1 MIPLSWPSCTE
12 TGKYKSNTIST
23 YRAFANLKMENF
35 GLTQADSD
43 KALELDPTY
52 IKAYYRKGSAHM
64 VLQKYQDA
72 LADFKKVVDA
82 LPNDKDAK
90 KKYLECRR
98 GLFNL
103 LYSI

>member
-1 MIPLSWPSCTE
+1 
-12 TGKYKSNTIST
+12 
-23 YRAFANLKMENF
+23 MENF

-64 VLQKYQDA
+64 VLQKFQDA

-98 GLFNL
+98 GLLDFVLDLN
-103 LYSI
+103 YSYERSCFLRGHRARRRNC